1 MFSFKVKQLWVNNNI
16 FSKSTAIIFFL
27 FFSYV
32 QEKYFVL
39 VRIQIKKQIFFFET
53 EMSMQNCVLD
63 VRKSICREIFAAADI
78 KKLFVRL
85 SIHHGCINQ
94 RKDSTEILLASLSQQ
109 NYPWAKIFK
118 SVVFNEGSSYLP
130 I

>member
-1 MFSFKVKQLWVNNNI
+1 MEL
-16 FSKSTAIIFFL
+16 
-27 FFSYV
+27 
-32 QEKYFVL
+32 
-39 VRIQIKKQIFFFET
+39 
-53 EMSMQNCVLD
+53 SMQNCVLD

-109 NYPWAKIFK
+109 NYPWAKRFK

>member
-1 MFSFKVKQLWVNNNI
+1 M
-16 FSKSTAIIFFL
+16 
-27 FFSYV
+27 

-39 VRIQIKKQIFFFET
+39 VRIQIKNRIFFLYFET
-53 EMSMQNCVLD
+53 EMELSMQNCVLD

-109 NYPWAKIFK
+109 NYPWAKIF
-118 SVVFNEGSSYLP
+118 
-130 I
+130 

>member
-16 FSKSTAIIFFL
+16 FSKSIAIIFCL

-32 QEKYFVL
+32 QEKYFVE
-39 VRIQIKKQIFFFET
+39 FFLYFET
-53 EMSMQNCVLD
+53 EMELSMQNCVLD

-130 I
+130 

>member
-1 MFSFKVKQLWVNNNI
+1 M
-16 FSKSTAIIFFL
+16 
-27 FFSYV
+27 

-39 VRIQIKKQIFFFET
+39 VRIKIKNRKNVFVLYFET
-53 EMSMQNCVLD
+53 EMELSMQNCVLD

-130 I
+130 